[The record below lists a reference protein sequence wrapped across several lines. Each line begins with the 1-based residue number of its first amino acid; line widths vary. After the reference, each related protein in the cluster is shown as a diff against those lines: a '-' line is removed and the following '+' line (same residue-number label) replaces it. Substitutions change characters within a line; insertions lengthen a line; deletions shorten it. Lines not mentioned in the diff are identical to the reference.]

1 MADTLIGLEF
11 SPELNLARYLQSIRK
26 YPILD
31 VKEEYKLAKAYQASH
46 DEKIAY
52 QLIMPHLR
60 LVVKVVS
67 KYKGYGLPLS
77 EMISEGNIGLM
88 YAVAKFDPDK
98 GFRFSTYALW
108 WIKASIQK
116 YILNSWSLVK
126 IGTTA
131 AQKKLFFNLRKVKN
145 NLRLMEDKELSNE
158 ILADIA
164 HSLDV
169 SVQEVTEM
177 NNRMSA
183 HDGSLNMVV
192 DSSDNSREWQDFIA
206 DKKPNQEEQLG
217 YSETY
222 QYRKKLFTQ
231 ALSCLNEREKDILF
245 KRRLSEKVLTLD
257 DLSRAY
263 SISKERVRQIELN
276 SIRKLQKAVGELAC
290 LK

>member
-98 GFRFSTYALW
+98 GFRFSTYALEFM
-108 WIKASIQK
+108 
-116 YILNSWSLVK
+116 V
-126 IGTTA
+126 IG
-131 AQKKLFFNLRKVKN
+131 QNRN
-145 NLRLMEDKELSNE
+145 NCG
-158 ILADIA
+158 A
-164 HSLDV
+164 
-169 SVQEVTEM
+169 
-177 NNRMSA
+177 
-183 HDGSLNMVV
+183 
-192 DSSDNSREWQDFIA
+192 
-206 DKKPNQEEQLG
+206 EE
-217 YSETY
+217 
-222 QYRKKLFTQ
+222 
-231 ALSCLNEREKDILF
+231 
-245 KRRLSEKVLTLD
+245 
-257 DLSRAY
+257 
-263 SISKERVRQIELN
+263 
-276 SIRKLQKAVGELAC
+276 AVF
-290 LK
+290 

>member
-98 GFRFSTYALW
+98 GYHFISYAVYWIRQSILRAINEKSRLIRLPLNKAMDLVDLERAVHQYYYKSGYTPDVNELAAILDKDPNDILHIMSMSTEH
-108 WIKASIQK
+108 I
-116 YILNSWSLVK
+116 SLEGEYNYDGMKDRLIDTIEDKTSKNVEE
-126 IGTTA
+126 TA
-131 AQKKLFFNLRKVKN
+131 INKE
-145 NLRLMEDKELSNE
+145 LMEELKTAIESLSDIEKQIINARYGIDQERKTLKE
-158 ILADIA
+158 
-164 HSLDV
+164 V
-169 SVQEVTEM
+169 GEM
-177 NNRMSA
+177 FS
-183 HDGSLNMVV
+183 
-192 DSSDNSREWQDFIA
+192 
-206 DKKPNQEEQLG
+206 
-217 YSETY
+217 
-222 QYRKKLFTQ
+222 FT
-231 ALSCLNEREKDILF
+231 
-245 KRRLSEKVLTLD
+245 
-257 DLSRAY
+257 
-263 SISKERVRQIELN
+263 KERIRQIEKKAL
-276 SIRKLQKAVGELAC
+276 RKMHSQKYSS
-290 LK
+290 LKDFLK